1 MIKRSI
7 TTHEYVLTKEEISM
21 IMDICAMCVN
31 RNIHTL
37 GNRDGYYDEIKRK
50 STYLYSE
57 ILNKMGINK
66 AVVPNDE
73 IKDDP
78 QIDKEKA
85 LYEFRSELLDKFIEA
100 CRGNDFNK
108 LTLLTI
114 SDIIDGTYNK
124 HIEKTE
130 KEKEQ
135 IS

>member
-50 STYLYSE
+50 STYIYGE
-57 ILNKMGINK
+57 ILNKMGIDK
-66 AVVPNDE
+66 TVVPNDE

-78 QIDKEKA
+78 RIDKEKA
-85 LYEFRSELLDKFIEA
+85 LYEFRSELLDQFIA
-100 CRGNDFNK
+100 SCKGNDYNK
-108 LTLLTI
+108 LTLLRI
-114 SDIIDGTYNK
+114 SEITDEIYDK
-124 HIEKTE
+124 HIKKIE
-130 KEKEQ
+130 KEKK
-135 IS
+135 

>member
-50 STYLYSE
+50 STYLYGE
-57 ILNKMGINK
+57 ILNKMGIDK
-66 AVVPNDE
+66 TVVPNDE

-78 QIDKEKA
+78 RIDKEKA
-85 LYEFRSELLDKFIEA
+85 LYEFRSELLDQFIA
-100 CRGNDFNK
+100 SCKGNDYNK
-108 LTLLTI
+108 LTLLRI
-114 SDIIDGTYNK
+114 SEITDEIYDK
-124 HIEKTE
+124 HIKKIE
-130 KEKEQ
+130 KEKK
-135 IS
+135 